1 MPKVTVF
8 MKFNLTGQSKFYLAI
23 NLVPGSIGLYI
34 VLLDKERFFHVKCN
48 VKTQR
53 SFMN

>member
-1 MPKVTVF
+1 MQKVTGF

-34 VLLDKERFFHVKCN
+34 VLLGKERFCYVKCN
-48 VKTQR
+48 VKLQT